1 LRTFGRRR
9 PPTPPMQCQV
19 IRFLFKLK
27 GKLLSK
33 VKEVIVF
40 TAKQSEGARRMTLIE
55 IKSQ

>member
-1 LRTFGRRR
+1 
-9 PPTPPMQCQV
+9 V

-40 TAKQSEGARRMTLIE
+40 TAKQSEGARRMTSIE
-55 IKSQ
+55 IKSQYFRRSEME